1 MSASIPERLK
11 KYDELL
17 RQAEQ
22 ADRRAAKAQDLKD
35 KLHWQNQAWVCRAAA
50 NAIAGDLKRMD

>member
-17 RQAEQ
+17 REAEQ
-22 ADRRAAKAQDLKD
+22 ADRRAAKATSIKD
-35 KLHWQNQAWVCRAAA
+35 KLHWENLAWVCRAAA
-50 NAIAGDLKRMD
+50 NAIAGDLKPLD